1 MRLVTEQENQ
11 EMHLLLDECIGKM
24 NDDKNR
30 YKPHWKTMDLK
41 EIQKMITVENAE
53 LDLALYQGVKDGII
67 SEFKDIINCAVF
79 GMHNILKGSLDKL

>member
-30 YKPHWKTMDLK
+30 YKPHWNTIDLK
-41 EIQKMITVENAE
+41 EIQLMIVNESSE
-53 LDLALYQGVKDGII
+53 LDLAIYQGNKDGII
-67 SEFKDIINCAVF
+67 SEFKDIINLAVF
-79 GMHNILKGSLDKL
+79 GMHNLLKG